1 MTELVSCKP
10 SFMQINSARKYQ
22 IVYMMYGTEG
32 IEPVFE
38 MTLNEILSSDLELCY
53 ALSDELD
60 KVLDLEVYQSMYFT
74 PNRDVGQSKAILLRI
89 N

>member
-1 MTELVSCKP
+1 MK
-10 SFMQINSARKYQ
+10 INSAREYQ
-22 IVYMMYGTEG
+22 IVHMEYGTEG
-32 IEPVFE
+32 IQPVFN

-60 KVLDLEVYQSMYFT
+60 MVLDLAVYQSIYFT

>member
-1 MTELVSCKP
+1 
-10 SFMQINSARKYQ
+10 MQLNSARKYQ
-22 IVYMMYGTEG
+22 IAHMEYGTEG
-32 IEPVFE
+32 IQPVIE
-38 MTLNEILSSDLELCY
+38 LTLNEILSSDWELCY